1 MALTKINTEMLYG
14 FDEETELQL
23 ENYLPKEG
31 GTLTGDLTMENSDLI
46 LGGAVTEKE
55 YTVVFE
61 PPDTDTGVIYDHWS
75 MEKVNKIGGKWNY
88 EDEGIGGP
96 NSSYYPPTY
105 KVRQFP
111 KAILDHFPV
120 PSVPSGEIIEESTT
134 FSLTSD
140 GTHGIMV
147 DYGPK
152 FGYRGKYAV
161 WKCDKPYEWD
171 ENSEV
176 VCIGE
181 FGGDSGPS
189 PQPDWPATVPRT
201 NGYSQWRRSAG
212 LQFSPD
218 GLKLFHTGADELSL
232 TLGWHQLTKPY
243 DISSSL
249 NLNGSDFPALNDT
262 IDCTRYNPTSAG
274 YPAGGYSR
282 VVGLSFRPDGTAF
295 YLLWYIYKTNH
306 WQFLNPTAMGSSGKF
321 CGCTTKGID
330 QFNLT
335 VTQQNLN
342 TPWDIS
348 ESSLGDHYT
357 MPRDPQNAH
366 PCFSCLDMWPICAS
380 ITWSSNGQYMYTST
394 GIPYTDRDYSNK
406 ARHTVRYI
414 NPYWEDHPMDISQ
427 GGGWHMQEQEGSE
440 VHNGMAWNEDGSTF
454 YSMIRRGAW
463 EDAHG
468 YTDIYSK
475 KDTRAI
481 FETRVFEVVPPPPPM
496 EIDLNPQDGTM
507 QTYTMGDVKI
517 TANFQDGQSMTVM
530 LEPREGSTVEWPDII
545 WGNNDGLAPVLTE
558 DTLVITLWQVSGSL
572 YGLVIK
578 EKDTLQED
586 GL

>member
-55 YTVVFE
+55 YEEIVAPE
-61 PPDTDTGVIYDHWS
+61 PIVSNDYWS
-75 MEKVNKIGGKWNY
+75 YEKVKKLIGKWNY
-88 EDEGIGGP
+88 EEIGS
-96 NSSYYPPTY
+96 N
-105 KVRQFP
+105 KVPEYTARQFP
-111 KAILDHFPV
+111 KAIVDHFPV
-120 PSVPSGEIIEESTT
+120 PSVPSGEMLEESTT

-161 WKCDKPYEWD
+161 WRCDSPYKWD

-176 VCIGE
+176 VCTGE

-189 PQPDWPATVPRT
+189 PTPNWNESIPRSG
-201 NGYSQWRRSAG
+201 GYSKWRRSAG
-212 LQFSPD
+212 LQFSSD

-243 DISSSL
+243 DVSSSL

-262 IDCTRYNPTSAG
+262 IDCTSYDLASAG
-274 YPAGGYSR
+274 YTITNGFHR
-282 VVGLSFRPDGTAF
+282 VVGLSFRPDGKAF
-295 YLLWYIYKTNH
+295 FLLWYIYKGDYSK
-306 WQFLNPTAMGSSGKF
+306 FLNPVNIGG
-321 CGCTTKGID
+321 CGEGNGD
-330 QFNLT
+330 DMFSLT

-357 MPRDPQNAH
+357 MPRYKASWRPNYG
-366 PCFSCLDMWPICAS
+366 CVDMWPICGS

-394 GIPYTDRDYSNK
+394 GIPYTDRYQSNK
-406 ARHTVRYI
+406 AYHTVLFFHH
-414 NPYWEDHPMDISQ
+414 EDQSSWKDRPWDLSQ
-427 GGGWHMQEQEGSE
+427 GGWSCARHGRPEDAKD

-463 EDAHG
+463 VDDSA
-468 YTDIYSK
+468 TDNRYK
-475 KDTRAI
+475 KDTRPI
-481 FETRVFEVVPPPPPM
+481 FETRVYEVVPPPPA

-507 QTYTMGDVKI
+507 QTYTIGGNVKI

-530 LEPREGSTVEWPDII
+530 LEPRAGSTVEWPDII

-572 YGLVIK
+572 YGLVVK
-578 EKDTLQED
+578 EEDTL
-586 GL
+586 